1 MQQQHGSGKTAV
13 LVERIINKII
23 NDKIDIDK
31 ILVVTF
37 TNAAASEMRERILKA
52 IDEKIEEDPENEFLQ
67 KQITLLNKANI
78 CTIHSFCLEVIRN
91 NFFELDIPANFRIAD
106 SSEIELLKQDVIEDV
121 FEEKYINSDKQFI
134 KLLNVFTGYR
144 GDEPLKEIILS
155 LYKFISSDPFP
166 EKWLEEKAQMYNNT
180 DVTDFKDTIWGKI
193 LLDTFCDEVQDG
205 IIKLNNLVKNI
216 SRFEEMEKYTKNV
229 NSDIVNL
236 ETILK
241 CSDSWDRCYNCINTT
256 IWDKWPVDKKV
267 TLDIKETAKKIRD
280 DVRKRIN
287 SICDKIL
294 FCNSNMAIEDI
305 NKMYDILCSLKDLVK
320 DFSSKFASSKKEK
333 NIIDFNDI
341 EHFALKILLKIDED
355 GNICKTD
362 IAKNYEEKFDEIA
375 IDEYQDSNLVQEYI
389 LNSISK
395 GNNIFM
401 VGDVKQ
407 SIYKFRQARPE
418 LFLEKYEK
426 YPIKEN
432 QTGNELKIRLFKN
445 FRSRDNIIKITNLVF
460 QNIMSKEAGDINY
473 NKEEYLYPGAN
484 FKEPEDNI
492 NYAGIAELNI
502 IDLKEKEDF
511 ENDESTE
518 DTEKVLDNSVIE
530 ARLVAK
536 KIEEL
541 IDSNYMV
548 YDKKQGYRKI
558 KYKDIVILLRS
569 TSVLSPIYEKELINN
584 NIPVFSDTSS
594 DFLESIEIQTI
605 LSVLKILDNP
615 MQEIPLITVMRS
627 MIGGFSDNDL
637 INIRITSKDVNFY
650 NAILQSRIQVEKD
663 LANKIETFL
672 NKLDSW
678 RKLAKIK
685 ELDEL
690 IWQIY
695 TETNFY
701 HYVGLMPNG
710 ALRQANLK
718 MLFEKAKQYEDAS
731 FKGLYNFIN
740 FIDKVH
746 TGNSDLQSAKI
757 IGENEDVVRIMS
769 IHKSKGL
776 EFPVVILSS
785 TGKGFNLRDLNEPI
799 IFHQDYGFGIKYID
813 DERKIEYNTLAKEAI
828 RIKSHEET
836 LSEEMRILY
845 VALTRAKEKL
855 IITGLSKDAKKS
867 LDQKEELLQMYDS
880 DNDKI
885 NPKLIKKYKK
895 YLDFL
900 ELVYLFNK
908 KDIDSIMKLNIYS
921 KDDILLDKK
930 QSLNEEKQNILESLD
945 KTVNED
951 EDVKQKLNWKYEFED
966 SVNMIAKTSVTK
978 LKELKNNRYI
988 IDFEQDD
995 NTEIDKELN
1004 LEITPNFLKEE
1015 EIISSAK
1022 KGTLMHLC
1030 MQKIDNLVEY
1040 TQKDISEFIQKL
1052 VYKNI
1057 ITQKEAESI
1066 NINQLYNFTKSN
1078 LWNDLKLAKEIY
1090 KEKPFYLNINAKDIL
1105 DVNCD
1110 DVILVQGIIDLYYF
1124 NKDDELVLV
1133 DYKTDYIKEGE
1144 EESLILKYKEQ
1155 LILYK
1160 TALEKSLNKKVD
1172 KVYIYSTVLAKNIEI
1187 L

>member
-341 EHFALKILLKIDED
+341 EHFALEILIQKDKETGKFI
-355 GNICKTD
+355 KTD
-362 IAKNYEEKFDEIA
+362 IAKSYEEKFEEIA

-395 GNNIFM
+395 GNNMFM

-426 YPIKEN
+426 YPVKEN
-432 QTGNELKIRLFKN
+432 QKEENLKIQLFKN
-445 FRSRDNIIKITNLVF
+445 FRSRKNILDVTNLVF

-473 NKEEYLYPGAN
+473 DEKEYLNLFFSLHHLLFFLLFPL
-484 FKEPEDNI
+484 F
-492 NYAGIAELNI
+492 
-502 IDLKEKEDF
+502 
-511 ENDESTE
+511 
-518 DTEKVLDNSVIE
+518 
-530 ARLVAK
+530 LV
-536 KIEEL
+536 
-541 IDSNYMV
+541 
-548 YDKKQGYRKI
+548 
-558 KYKDIVILLRS
+558 
-569 TSVLSPIYEKELINN
+569 
-584 NIPVFSDTSS
+584 
-594 DFLESIEIQTI
+594 
-605 LSVLKILDNP
+605 
-615 MQEIPLITVMRS
+615 
-627 MIGGFSDNDL
+627 
-637 INIRITSKDVNFY
+637 
-650 NAILQSRIQVEKD
+650 
-663 LANKIETFL
+663 
-672 NKLDSW
+672 
-678 RKLAKIK
+678 
-685 ELDEL
+685 
-690 IWQIY
+690 
-695 TETNFY
+695 
-701 HYVGLMPNG
+701 
-710 ALRQANLK
+710 
-718 MLFEKAKQYEDAS
+718 
-731 FKGLYNFIN
+731 
-740 FIDKVH
+740 
-746 TGNSDLQSAKI
+746 
-757 IGENEDVVRIMS
+757 
-769 IHKSKGL
+769 
-776 EFPVVILSS
+776 
-785 TGKGFNLRDLNEPI
+785 
-799 IFHQDYGFGIKYID
+799 
-813 DERKIEYNTLAKEAI
+813 
-828 RIKSHEET
+828 
-836 LSEEMRILY
+836 
-845 VALTRAKEKL
+845 
-855 IITGLSKDAKKS
+855 
-867 LDQKEELLQMYDS
+867 
-880 DNDKI
+880 
-885 NPKLIKKYKK
+885 
-895 YLDFL
+895 
-900 ELVYLFNK
+900 
-908 KDIDSIMKLNIYS
+908 
-921 KDDILLDKK
+921 
-930 QSLNEEKQNILESLD
+930 
-945 KTVNED
+945 
-951 EDVKQKLNWKYEFED
+951 
-966 SVNMIAKTSVTK
+966 
-978 LKELKNNRYI
+978 
-988 IDFEQDD
+988 
-995 NTEIDKELN
+995 
-1004 LEITPNFLKEE
+1004 
-1015 EIISSAK
+1015 
-1022 KGTLMHLC
+1022 
-1030 MQKIDNLVEY
+1030 
-1040 TQKDISEFIQKL
+1040 
-1052 VYKNI
+1052 
-1057 ITQKEAESI
+1057 
-1066 NINQLYNFTKSN
+1066 
-1078 LWNDLKLAKEIY
+1078 
-1090 KEKPFYLNINAKDIL
+1090 
-1105 DVNCD
+1105 
-1110 DVILVQGIIDLYYF
+1110 
-1124 NKDDELVLV
+1124 
-1133 DYKTDYIKEGE
+1133 
-1144 EESLILKYKEQ
+1144 
-1155 LILYK
+1155 
-1160 TALEKSLNKKVD
+1160 
-1172 KVYIYSTVLAKNIEI
+1172 
-1187 L
+1187 